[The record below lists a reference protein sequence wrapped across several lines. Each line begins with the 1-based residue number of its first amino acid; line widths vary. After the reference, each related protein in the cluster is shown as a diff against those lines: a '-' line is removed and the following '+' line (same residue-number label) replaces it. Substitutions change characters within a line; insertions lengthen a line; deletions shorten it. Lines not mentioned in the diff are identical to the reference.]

1 MYFVSKEWDDYCT
14 HKVSPENEE
23 ILDPIHVSLLCVND
37 NILRLSLWT
46 VQSCDLAVCR
56 PFLKQLYYTSDQ

>member
-37 NILRLSLWT
+37 NILHLSL
-46 VQSCDLAVCR
+46 
-56 PFLKQLYYTSDQ
+56 